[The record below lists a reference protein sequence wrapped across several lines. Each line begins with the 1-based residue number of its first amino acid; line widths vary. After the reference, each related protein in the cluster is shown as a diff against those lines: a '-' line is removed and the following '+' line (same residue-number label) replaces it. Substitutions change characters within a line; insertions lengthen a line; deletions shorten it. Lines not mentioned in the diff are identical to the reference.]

1 VEKLDHFAIRFR
13 FFERLAYLRWQAEF
27 SAWIGRIMAVYDA
40 DCARVESLKQRLRY
54 GR

>member
-1 VEKLDHFAIRFR
+1 MALDTRAIRIGFYDHM
-13 FFERLAYLRWQAEF
+13 AYLRWSAEF

-40 DCARVESLKQRLRY
+40 DCARIESIRKRLRY